1 MPQEK
6 IANTKPRFHL
16 YNGGCPDMIELIDSM
31 HELDRTLG
39 DGTEV
44 WNMHCVGFLF
54 RESAEKV
61 LAVLNHGHPSI

>member
-1 MPQEK
+1 
-6 IANTKPRFHL
+6 
-16 YNGGCPDMIELIDSM
+16 MIELIDSM